1 MKRKWIL
8 SLAAVL
14 SFGILAGCVPQK
26 LPSDQDQG
34 GDGSQTVT
42 EENVTFET
50 YGSFWMRQHDYK
62 TMPVG
67 AYNSC
72 PPQMSDYTY
81 SYIANESTFEAYSEA
96 GVNTMMGL
104 REYAASE
111 EVAQALDWCTEYGLA
126 YLLPLAGAESFVSDS
141 IAKSTLSRVK
151 YHDAF
156 AGIMQSDEPGR
167 TLFEKIRASA
177 DILDSIMPE
186 ETTDVLWHVNLF
198 PTYANEMQL
207 YYRQYTDSSVP
218 PEGGYTYDQY
228 ISDYMEI
235 CNPKVLSYDYYP
247 CVGNSLRD
255 GYFENM
261 SIIRE
266 AASEAN
272 IPFWV
277 FIQTCSFGGGTRV
290 PNEADILWQVN
301 TALSYGAKGIQYFTG
316 VLPSDG
322 AETFTGAMFDR
333 DGNRTEVYEYVKKAN
348 KQLTAADEVLMCSK
362 SAGLIVTGLSPWGTD
377 SKIHQSDLLTEY
389 GVLKGVE
396 GEHILTGCF
405 DYKGTPAYYVT
416 NNSIGSEDEA
426 KFTFS
431 ENIKGY
437 TVQNGEK
444 AEFNGKTLS
453 LTLQPG
459 EGVLIVVNGD

>member
-167 TLFEKIRASA
+167 TLFEKISASA

-207 YYRQYTDSSVP
+207 YYRQ
-218 PEGGYTYDQY
+218 
-228 ISDYMEI
+228 
-235 CNPKVLSYDYYP
+235 
-247 CVGNSLRD
+247 
-255 GYFENM
+255 
-261 SIIRE
+261 
-266 AASEAN
+266 
-272 IPFWV
+272 
-277 FIQTCSFGGGTRV
+277 
-290 PNEADILWQVN
+290 
-301 TALSYGAKGIQYFTG
+301 
-316 VLPSDG
+316 
-322 AETFTGAMFDR
+322 
-333 DGNRTEVYEYVKKAN
+333 
-348 KQLTAADEVLMCSK
+348 
-362 SAGLIVTGLSPWGTD
+362 
-377 SKIHQSDLLTEY
+377 
-389 GVLKGVE
+389 
-396 GEHILTGCF
+396 
-405 DYKGTPAYYVT
+405 
-416 NNSIGSEDEA
+416 
-426 KFTFS
+426 
-431 ENIKGY
+431 
-437 TVQNGEK
+437 
-444 AEFNGKTLS
+444 
-453 LTLQPG
+453 
-459 EGVLIVVNGD
+459 